1 MKARILSVFFLLFIT
16 VSCDQLSSN
25 NEDTIVWD
33 MPTPFAD
40 TIFHTQNIYQFVKD
54 VEQLTEGVLKIRVHS
69 HASLYKHPEIK
80 QAVRAGQVPIGEI
93 VISLLGNE
101 NSLFEVDSLPLL
113 ATSYEEAQKLWDVSQ
128 ADISKLLESQGL
140 KLLYAVPWPPQGL
153 YIKKPVTSLDDFQGL
168 KIRVYNVTLTRLVE
182 LMHGTPTTVQ
192 SPEIPQ
198 AFSTGVI
205 DAMITSPS
213 TGVGSQCWDYVGYYY
228 DIKTWIPKNMV
239 IVNQKAFNALPKNFQ
254 QALIKAAGKAEQR
267 GWAMSQQ
274 ETEEKLDV
282 LRQHGM
288 KVLKPTDEFKT
299 SLDKIRRTMIE
310 EWRAKSGQEG
320 EKILKS
326 FFEQ

>member
-1 MKARILSVFFLLFIT
+1 MKARLLSVLLLLLT
-16 VSCDQLSSN
+16 TASCDQISN
-25 NEDTIVWD
+25 SDEGITIWD

-40 TIFHTQNIYQFVKD
+40 TVFHTQNIYQFVKD
-54 VEQLTEGVLKIRVHS
+54 VEQLTEGTLKIRVHS

-113 ATSYEEAQKLWDVSQ
+113 ATSYEEAQKLWAVSH
-128 ADISKLLESQGL
+128 ADISKLLEAQGL
-140 KLLYAVPWPPQGL
+140 LLLYAVPWPPQGL
-153 YIKKPVTSLDDFQGL
+153 YIKKPVNSLEDFKGL

-182 LMHGTPTTVQ
+182 LMNGTPTTVQ
-192 SPEIPQ
+192 SPEISQ

-213 TGVGSQCWDYVGYYY
+213 TGVSSQCWDYVGYYY

-239 IVNQKAFNALPKNFQ
+239 IVNKKAFNALPLNFQ
-254 QALIKAAGKAEQR
+254 QAILKASGKAEER
-267 GWAMSQQ
+267 GWSMSQQ
-274 ETEEKLDV
+274 ETEDKLKV
-282 LRQHGM
+282 LSDHGM

-299 SLDKIRRTMIE
+299 SLEQIRRTMIQ
-310 EWRAKSGQEG
+310 EWRIKSGKEG
-320 EKILKS
+320 ERILKS